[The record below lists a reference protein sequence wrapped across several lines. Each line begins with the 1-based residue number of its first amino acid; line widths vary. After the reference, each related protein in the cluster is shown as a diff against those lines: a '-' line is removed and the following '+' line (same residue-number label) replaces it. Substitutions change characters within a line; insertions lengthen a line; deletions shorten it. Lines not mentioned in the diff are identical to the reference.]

1 MSNRQEVSF
10 PLAYYIDWHVLKR
23 LSERWQ
29 GTNPADYK
37 YFIARCDYRVQRLR
51 QGQAVL
57 AFYSDGS
64 GPIVGRIKSK
74 YPRNPLAQV
83 WVETYYAKSGS
94 GEAIRERIAAFDA
107 NHVLPITGYQGVADI
122 GPILAAVDGRRA

>member
-1 MSNRQEVSF
+1 MSNGQEVSF
-10 PLAYYIDWHVLKR
+10 PLAYYIEWHVLKR

-37 YFIARCDYRVQRLR
+37 YFIARCDYRVQRLSH
-51 QGQAVL
+51 GQAVL

-64 GPIVGRIKSK
+64 GPIAGRIKSK

-83 WVETYYAKSGS
+83 WVETYYAKSES
-94 GEAIRERIAAFDA
+94 GKAIPECMAAFDA
-107 NHVLPITGYQGVADI
+107 NHIFPITGFQGIADI
-122 GPILAAVDGRRA
+122 GPILATVDGKA